1 MSNVVQRK
9 REKEKVEKE
18 KERSAGAVQVQRRC
32 GAGADAV
39 QVQCRCSAGAGAGA
53 GAAQVPCRAA
63 GALSPESWITLSI
76 ISGEVL
82 TYSRKYQPNC
92 RAAQRPATTD
102 AAIQRRGAP

>member
-1 MSNVVQRK
+1 MQRK

-92 RAAQRPATTD
+92 RAAQRPATMD

>member
-53 GAAQVPCRAA
+53 SAAQAPCRAA

>member
-1 MSNVVQRK
+1 MVQRK

-39 QVQCRCSAGAGAGA
+39 QVQCRCSAGAGAGAGA